1 MSAIVAQLGV
11 LARGPNLENWTDLL
25 VVVVMA
31 VLWLAAGLVKAI
43 SKKKSG
49 QQDEQAGMARQQQR
63 PPRESWQVRL
73 ARKAEEM
80 QRAIEQGERPRSAP
94 APVARSPQP
103 PASRITIRQDPRGE
117 SIMVYERAE
126 PPAVQPAAQ
135 REHQAAR
142 QRQAG
147 EAVAAAGRAARKEP
161 APVEPKVEI
170 KSAVLEPIAGG
181 LPDIALEP
189 RQPSE
194 PDKQKTEVSREAA
207 GLESATL
214 LDSSDSDAIR
224 KAILHYEILGV
235 PLALREPFD

>member
-1 MSAIVAQLGV
+1 LSAIVAQLGV

-161 APVEPKVEI
+161 APVEPRVEI
-170 KSAVLEPIAGG
+170 KSAGLEPIAAG

-189 RQPSE
+189 SE
-194 PDKQKTEVSREAA
+194 PDGQKMQVSREAA